1 MQVID
6 QDRNSSTPPN
16 IGRKRQW
23 SAIAGVTADALASS
37 WRHIQKRPVEAG
49 SSAAASPGANS
60 MKPTSGER
68 SVANSRPRARSD
80 GSVPDGVYRN
90 VRPMMTR
97 MSGWREV
104 RALGD

>member
-1 MQVID
+1 
-6 QDRNSSTPPN
+6 
-16 IGRKRQW
+16 
-23 SAIAGVTADALASS
+23 
-37 WRHIQKRPVEAG
+37 
-49 SSAAASPGANS
+49 

>member
-1 MQVID
+1 
-6 QDRNSSTPPN
+6 
-16 IGRKRQW
+16 
-23 SAIAGVTADALASS
+23 
-37 WRHIQKRPVEAG
+37 
-49 SSAAASPGANS
+49 

-68 SVANSRPRARSD
+68 SVANSRPRVRSD

-90 VRPMMTR
+90 VWPMMTR